1 MKLYFKDLPCYRNLT
16 PDQRKHSLYAPKHA
30 FDLSRLPPTDIR
42 NDFAAF
48 IYDRAE
54 KISYLSLRSEQ
65 TNFHNFADFITDTF
79 PEIEH
84 LTDLPLKDI
93 ERRLRVYLLMNEE
106 RLSYEKYRSELGK
119 TYRADNPMFYYLRAA
134 YNYFL
139 PKEDEGFSLENDI
152 WKLESLPF
160 PVRDSPI
167 KERKQINFSKIRQE
181 DIKKEIKDAA
191 LYHLKR
197 RSVSYV
203 SVEIMAVN
211 FLSEFLQKSF
221 PEIISLKDFSRELL
235 EEYLSYLY
243 LESKRKKDYRTELS
257 ALKSIFIVVGKLYS
271 YDNLKG
277 IFLKSDFSKHKR
289 TIYKS
294 YSDAELQ
301 RLHAGYK
308 LLDKQTARLLLIH
321 ELLGL
326 RISDTMTLKKENV
339 FFGEKPHVKICQP
352 KTGNTYEK
360 TINEELCS
368 LLKAS
373 IEETT
378 SIYGDCDYI
387 FVSDKDPTKPL
398 TYASLSYR
406 FRTMVQTLD
415 LLDDNGKPFTVG
427 THLLRHTYG
436 KHLCDLFAD
445 DATIAALLGH
455 KSISSVAY
463 YRQMSPKTLAE
474 STKPVIDARNEKI
487 KKFKK
492 GWME

>member
-42 NDFAAF
+42 NILVDDGIDLATLKLSAAKQGYIPGF
-48 IYDRAE
+48 DIAAKKFVLIKDNA
-54 KISYLSLRSEQ
+54 L
-65 TNFHNFADFITDTF
+65 ADGYTAA
-79 PEIEH
+79 
-84 LTDLPLKDI
+84 
-93 ERRLRVYLLMNEE
+93 E

-139 PKEDEGFSLENDI
+139 PKENEGFSLENDI

-181 DIKKEIKDAA
+181 DIKKEIKEAA

-373 IEETT
+373 IEETA

-387 FVSDKDPTKPL
+387 FVSDRDSTKPM

>member
-84 LTDLPLKDI
+84 LTDIPLKDI

-181 DIKKEIKDAA
+181 DIKKEIKEAA

-308 LLDKQTARLLLIH
+308 LIDKQTARLLLIH

-326 RISDTMTLKKENV
+326 RISDTMTIKIEDV
-339 FFGEKPHVKICQP
+339 FLGDDPYVRISQS
-352 KTGNTYEK
+352 KTGNGYNK
-360 TINEELCS
+360 KLNAELAALFRAC
-368 LLKAS
+368 

-378 SIYGDCDYI
+378 EKYGSCEYI
-387 FVSDKDPTKPL
+387 FVSDKDPTKPMKYTTL
-398 TYASLSYR
+398 RYRLSS
-406 FRTMVQTLD
+406 MINTLD
-415 LLDDNGKPFTVG
+415 LRDSNGNPLTPS
-427 THLLRHTYG
+427 THLFRHTYG
-436 KHLCDLFAD
+436 KKLCDLLND

-463 YRQMSPKTLAE
+463 YRQMSPKVLAE
-474 STKPVIDARNEKI
+474 NTKPVIDARNEKI

>member
-16 PDQRKHSLYAPKHA
+16 PDERLHSLYSPDHA
-30 FDLSRLPPTDIR
+30 FDLSRLPETDLR
-42 NDFAAF
+42 NDFAAYIF
-48 IYDRAE
+48 DRAG
-54 KISYLSLRSEQ
+54 KISFLSLRSEQ
-65 TNFHNFADFITDTF
+65 TNFHNLADFLKDTF
-79 PEIEH
+79 PEMVH

-93 ERRLRVYLLMNEE
+93 EKRLRIYLLMNEE
-106 RLSYEKYRSELGK
+106 RLSYEKYRTDLGK

-134 YNYFL
+134 YTYFI
-139 PKEDEGFSLENDI
+139 PSDDTGFSIDNDI
-152 WKLESLPF
+152 WKIKELPF

-167 KERKQINFSKIRQE
+167 KERKNINFSRILQEQIR
-181 DIKKEIKDAA
+181 KEVKDAA
-191 LYHLKR
+191 MYHLKR

-203 SVEIMAVN
+203 NVEIMAIN
-211 FLSEFLQKSF
+211 FLSEFLQRNF
-221 PEIISLKDFSRELL
+221 PEVISLKDFSRELL

-243 LESKRKKDYRTELS
+243 LEAKRKKDYRTELS

-294 YSDAELQ
+294 YSDAEIQ

-308 LLDKQTARLLLIH
+308 ILDKQTARLLIIH

-326 RISDTMTLKKENV
+326 RISDTMTLKRENI
-339 FFGEKPHVKICQP
+339 FFEDDPHVKICQP
-352 KTGNTYEK
+352 KTGNSYEK
-360 TINEELCS
+360 KINAEICA
-368 LLKAS
+368 LLKAC
-373 IEETT
+373 IEET
-378 SIYGDCDYI
+378 SAVYGDCDYI
-387 FVSDKDPTKPL
+387 FVSDKDPTKPMS
-398 TYASLSYR
+398 YSALSYR
-406 FRTMVQTLD
+406 FRTMVQTLN
-415 LLDDNGKPFTVG
+415 LLDDNGNPFTVG

-455 KSISSVAY
+455 KSISSVQY

-474 STKPVIDARNEKI
+474 SSKPVIDKRNEKI

>member
-1 MKLYFKDLPCYRNLT
+1 M
-16 PDQRKHSLYAPKHA
+16 
-30 FDLSRLPPTDIR
+30 
-42 NDFAAF
+42 
-48 IYDRAE
+48 
-54 KISYLSLRSEQ
+54 
-65 TNFHNFADFITDTF
+65 
-79 PEIEH
+79 
-84 LTDLPLKDI
+84 
-93 ERRLRVYLLMNEE
+93 
-106 RLSYEKYRSELGK
+106 
-119 TYRADNPMFYYLRAA
+119 
-134 YNYFL
+134 
-139 PKEDEGFSLENDI
+139 
-152 WKLESLPF
+152 F

-181 DIKKEIKDAA
+181 DIKKEIKEAA

-373 IEETT
+373 IEETA

-387 FVSDKDPTKPL
+387 FVSDRDSTKPM